1 MQQMGEEHVLTAT
14 NLNHHAVLTK
24 DASDVWKKHSQSL
37 STTAVK
43 SVRVRPVIWFC

>member
-1 MQQMGEEHVLTAT
+1 MHQMDEEHVLTAR
-14 NLNHHAVLTK
+14 NLNQHAILIR
-24 DASDVWKKHSQSL
+24 DARDVWKKHSQNL